1 MIWVGSFKSLQPALG
16 KPLFSGELFSI
27 PRILGDNGFGEAHAA
42 LIVIGGTPG
51 LSIPCRSGA
60 G

>member
-1 MIWVGSFKSLQPALG
+1 MIWIGSFKSLQSALR
-16 KPLFSGELFSI
+16 KPLLSGELFSI

-51 LSIPCRSGA
+51 LPIPCRSGT

>member
-27 PRILGDNGFGEAHAA
+27 PRILGDNGFGEAYAA